1 METELQAVCGHLL
14 SCHLFSRK
22 KEKQQSG
29 SKCEMVGGPRSQ
41 EVPGQRRREAC
52 SRERAR
58 SGQEQEGA
66 FSKGRCEGG
75 WSAQSAEALQRAG
88 EVQKV
93 APTGERGE
101 K

>member
-1 METELQAVCGHLL
+1 MAICFLVICFQG
-14 SCHLFSRK
+14 R